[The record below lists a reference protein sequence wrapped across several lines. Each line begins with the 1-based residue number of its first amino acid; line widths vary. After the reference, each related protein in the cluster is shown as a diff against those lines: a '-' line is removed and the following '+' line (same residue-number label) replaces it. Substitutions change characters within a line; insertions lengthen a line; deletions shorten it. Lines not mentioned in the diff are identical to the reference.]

1 VHSPH
6 FSATVPWL
14 AVGEREKGSAHVQD
28 QDEAAPQS
36 EIRKLVTR
44 WADGTRHL
52 FKEVLPALDRF
63 EALQAG
69 TQKLLERIADLER
82 ENEQVRR
89 SRDELAATLSKLRE
103 LVIGCTDGEAERD
116 PESESLSSQG
126 APEPQAPPAAT
137 FNRRSLS
144 AVYRPTSPTPEAQSS
159 SVRN

>member
-1 VHSPH
+1 VHLPH
-6 FSATVPWL
+6 VSAAVPRL
-14 AVGEREKGSAHVQD
+14 AAGEREKGSAHVQD
-28 QDEAAPQS
+28 QDKAAPQS
-36 EIRKLVTR
+36 EIRKRITR
-44 WADGTRHL
+44 FADDARHL
-52 FKEVLPALDRF
+52 FKDVLPALDRF

-126 APEPQAPPAAT
+126 SPEPQAPQAPT
-137 FNRRSLS
+137 FRVRSLS
-144 AVYRPTSPTPEAQSS
+144 AVYRPTSPTPGAQS
-159 SVRN
+159 